1 MKKVFIFTCFASGI
15 DLIMDRLTRRTRPEP
30 SRKKKHN
37 PTRWMYRPGTGQIL
51 TRNPKKK
58 TRPKSTAKT
67 SSHVFKV
74 FGASCPTR
82 RIRPTWH
89 GHRPSVN
96 EQFKSKTWNI
106 LCQTKQGNRVDK
118 CLYLFALLYITSPV
132 TDLQTDKKSWMSKA
146 IEIA

>member
-15 DLIMDRLTRRTRPEP
+15 DLIMDRLTRRTRAEP
-30 SRKKKHN
+30 SRKKN
-37 PTRWMYRPGTGQIL
+37 TTQPEECIGQVRAKFWPEI
-51 TRNPKKK
+51 RKKK
-58 TRPKSTAKT
+58 TDQKAQPKHLVMSLKFL
-67 SSHVFKV
+67 VP
-74 FGASCPTR
+74 SCPTR

-118 CLYLFALLYITSPV
+118 WLYMFALLYITSPV

>member
-1 MKKVFIFTCFASGI
+1 MLCVWNRSDHGPPDSTNP
-15 DLIMDRLTRRTRPEP
+15 TRAVQ
-30 SRKKKHN
+30 KKKHN
-37 PTRWMYRPGTGQIL
+37 PTRRMYRPGTGQIL

-58 TRPKSTAKT
+58 TDQKAQPKHLVMSLKFL
-67 SSHVFKV
+67 VP
-74 FGASCPTR
+74 SCPTR

-118 CLYLFALLYITSPV
+118 WLYMFALLYITSPV
-132 TDLQTDKKSWMSKA
+132 TDLQTDKKS
-146 IEIA
+146 